1 MSLQAALILLGFSP
15 YTALDTCADI
25 LLCEVRVDF
34 PTNMKRF
41 KCELYRE
48 KPKVEYGTNREDLSQ
63 KKSLY
68 FSFLIRL

>member
-1 MSLQAALILLGFSP
+1 MCLQAALILLVFSP

-25 LLCEVRVDF
+25 LMCDVHVDF

-41 KCELYRE
+41 KCELYRK

-68 FSFLIRL
+68 FSFLIHL